1 MPWKYIK
8 PNLKTEK
15 GDKTETLTDIKFT
28 NLRFMTKLKNIITIL
43 WRVLSK
49 PNSKVLYFCFKY
61 KAWNV
66 KQVILAM
73 KWFGHS
79 THFVVLKWMLKDC
92 IETKLMFWSILFWL
106 EAWEGGG
113 WELLY
118 FQVIFT

>member
-49 PNSKVLYFCFKY
+49 PNSKVLYFVSNIKHE
-61 KAWNV
+61 
-66 KQVILAM
+66 M
-73 KWFGHS
+73 
-79 THFVVLKWMLKDC
+79 
-92 IETKLMFWSILFWL
+92 
-106 EAWEGGG
+106 
-113 WELLY
+113 
-118 FQVIFT
+118 